1 MCFWYEGNF
10 LSNFLMFG
18 CQCLENVFQ
27 MNIFSSNLRK
37 MTFLQPPGGPYVD
50 QSDHLIQRIAP

>member
-1 MCFWYEGNF
+1 MKEIFFPIFSCLVVND
-10 LSNFLMFG
+10 
-18 CQCLENVFQ
+18 LENVFQ

-37 MTFLQPPGGPYVD
+37 MTFLRPPDGPYVD